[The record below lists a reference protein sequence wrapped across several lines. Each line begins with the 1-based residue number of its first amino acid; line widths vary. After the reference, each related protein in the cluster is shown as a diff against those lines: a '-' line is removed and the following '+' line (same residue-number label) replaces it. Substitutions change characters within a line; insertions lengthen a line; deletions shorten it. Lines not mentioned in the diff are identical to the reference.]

1 MKRYKKLLI
10 NIILICILICTF
22 SPDAFAEVTITGQM
36 RLAANSTVGDVV
48 GDAGNFLNQGKNEN
62 SPINEEALK
71 DGSSLIYNVLLT
83 IGIGVALIWGLVLGI
98 QFITG
103 SLEEKA
109 DVKKGL
115 TIYVIGC
122 IIIFGAFAIWR
133 LVITLLEPLAG

>member
-1 MKRYKKLLI
+1 MKKYKKILI
-10 NIILICILICTF
+10 NLILICILICTF
-22 SPDAFAEVTITGQM
+22 SPNAFAADGTIGGIV
-36 RLAANSTVGDVV
+36 NS
-48 GDAGNFLNQGKNEN
+48 AGNFINVGANED
-62 SPINEEALK
+62 SPINGDALK
-71 DGSSLIYNVLLT
+71 SGSGLIYNVLLV

-133 LVITLLEPLAG
+133 LVITLLEPLA